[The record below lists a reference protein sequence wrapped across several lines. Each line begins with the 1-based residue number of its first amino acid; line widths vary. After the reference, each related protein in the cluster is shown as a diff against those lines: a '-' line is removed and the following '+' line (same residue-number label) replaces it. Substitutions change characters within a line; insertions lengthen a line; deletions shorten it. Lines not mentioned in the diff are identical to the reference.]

1 MSFAPDA
8 ITTDKFLGGLLMLKQ
23 PQKGYRAGVDP
34 VFLAA
39 SVDAR
44 AGQSVLELGC
54 GAGAAILCLGT
65 RIPGLRLAGV
75 EKQPE
80 YADLA
85 RRNAVDNQISLEVVQ
100 ADITI
105 LPPHLREEIFD
116 HVIMNPP
123 YHLRNGGALAPDAGR
138 EAAIGEQT
146 PLLDWVHVATK
157 RLRPR
162 GYLTMIQKAERLPEI
177 LCGFDSRMGS
187 VIVKPLSPRDGR
199 APTLVLVQARKGGRG
214 EFHLTAPLVLHEGPE
229 HLEDRDSYRPEIRAL
244 LRDGAALPLR

>member
-1 MSFAPDA
+1 MEFAPD
-8 ITTDKFLGGLLMLKQ
+8 TLTVDKFLGGKLMLKQ
-23 PQKGYRAGVDP
+23 PRKGYRAGVDP

-39 SVDAR
+39 AVNAQ

-65 RIPGLRLAGV
+65 RIPGLHLTGV
-75 EKQPE
+75 EKQDE

-85 RRNAVDNQISLEVVQ
+85 RRNAGDNSINLKVVN
-100 ADITI
+100 ADMTN
-105 LPPHLREEIFD
+105 LPLAVRDQIFD

-146 PLLDWVHVATK
+146 PLLEWINVATK

-162 GYLTMIQKAERLPEI
+162 GYLLMIQKAERLPEI
-177 LCGFDSRMGS
+177 LCGFDGRMGG
-187 VIVKPLSPRDGR
+187 VLVKPLSPRNGR
-199 APTLVLVQARKGGRG
+199 APTLILVQARKGGRG
-214 EFHLTAPLVLHEGPE
+214 VFRLAAPLVLHEGAE
-229 HLEDRDSYRPEIRAL
+229 HLIDADTYRPEIRAI
-244 LRDGAALPLR
+244 LRDGAGLAL